1 MPVEFPP
8 SWEYYTPAPEV
19 AALFDRSG
27 VCPAVA
33 RLGFGRDDAGERAAA
48 PGVQFT
54 DRPDGYRSRLAPPKP
69 ERARPEPTREICRR
83 CGWVFLCRP
92 DRPRRYCARFCYDEA
107 KAAAKLLR
115 PVSPPPPKPESVK
128 LACPT
133 CAQSFRPRDKGQ
145 RFCSRSCFQAT
156 RKKPPKTRREPGP
169 SAATLEAFAVS
180 WTAGES
186 VAALAARFR
195 VNRATLTNWRRR
207 LGLPARPR
215 GGAHAA
221 AGRWRS
227 KI

>member
-19 AALFDRSG
+19 AELFDRSG
-27 VCPAVA
+27 ACPAVA
-33 RLGFGRDDAGERAAA
+33 RLGFGPRGERSPA
-48 PGVQFT
+48 PGVQYT
-54 DRPDGYRSRLAPPKP
+54 DRPDGYRSRLALPKP

-115 PVSPPPPKPESVK
+115 PVSPTPPKPEPVK
-128 LACPT
+128 PACPT
-133 CAQSFRPRDKGQ
+133 CARPFTPRDKGQ
-145 RFCSRSCFQAT
+145 RFCSRACFQAT
-156 RKKPPKTRREPGP
+156 RKKPKPP
-169 SAATLEAFAVS
+169 SRYAGAAVLVEFAAAWEAGVP
-180 WTAGES
+180 
-186 VAALAARFR
+186 VAALVLRFG
-195 VNRATLTNWRRR
+195 VTRAGLTKWRRR
-207 LGLPARPR
+207 LGLAPRPK

-227 KI
+227 KN

>member
-156 RKKPPKTRREPGP
+156 RRKPKPPSRHA
-169 SAATLEAFAVS
+169 SATTLQEFAVA
-180 WTAGES
+180 WTAGEP
-186 VAALAARFR
+186 VAALVARFGVGR
-195 VNRATLTNWRRR
+195 SALTKWRRR

-215 GGAHAA
+215 GGVHAA